1 MADFE
6 FQTSQEKLAEIGRR
20 FHETLPDRV
29 SRISEL
35 GRHVIA
41 GQRGGLPELKNCVH
55 ALAGAAGT
63 FGHHLL
69 GLRAS
74 HLESELARAPEPDMA
89 ANAAWRRALAE
100 GLRDL
105 QQAAAEV
112 GAKASAAVTADVAK
126 TPGPDA
132 QAPADAG
139 EQRIYL
145 LEDDPDQAEYLA
157 AELEIAG
164 VSTAIF
170 ADAEALRLAVIE
182 RRPNAIVADIEL
194 PNARDGGLE
203 VVASLKRTLGAPLP
217 VVFASARSDAQTRL
231 RALRAGGD
239 GFFAKPVDVR
249 ALRMR
254 LAELTAGHRDDKP
267 LQVVLVE
274 DDDDQAAAAA
284 AALESH
290 GMQVHVLDGALGSMD
305 ELLATSPDV
314 IVMDMHLP
322 DASGLDLAR
331 IVRQE
336 ERFLSTPIVF
346 LTADRSI
353 RTRQAVL
360 SNGGFDLIGKPMDPA
375 ELVSMV
381 RSRGLEYRS
390 QGEKLSFLERLEPVT
405 GLANARYL
413 ETTLEAGQRR
423 REGCGVIVSM
433 IELEG
438 LQRHYPS
445 IDALHLHLAKT
456 GGRLR
461 KAVPV
466 RWLLAYLG
474 EGCFAATGTAESRA
488 TLEEYAQAL
497 QAAVGAGQQGGS
509 EGRIHALIVGT
520 GAVLLEPKD
529 TGHRGLA
536 EAYELAHRAVQGGG
550 GYRLPP
556 PPERMKRQATWARQ
570 MRRILEAR
578 DLILLYQPLASAQ
591 GENCSYFELS
601 VRRRS
606 AQKARLALPA
616 PGERDAQTL
625 GVRAELDLIVLGNAC
640 RILAERASASTFF
653 VPVAV
658 STVAKRGFAARL
670 ASLLVKQGT
679 PSSSLCLE
687 LDEAELPHSREIG
700 PALDE
705 LRALRVR
712 LALTG
717 LGETAASEKF
727 FERMRPD
734 IVKVGPGLVRD
745 LCAAEGAAKARAQAM
760 LQRVR
765 ERGTPIVGAYVD
777 DIVTLRT
784 LWKEGVSYLLGDFV
798 READTSMAEGFH
810 IQLG

>member
-1 MADFE
+1 MTDFE
-6 FQTSQEKLAEIGRR
+6 VQRSQDKLAELGRR
-20 FHETLPDRV
+20 FRETLPVRV
-29 SRISEL
+29 SRITEL
-35 GRHVIA
+35 GQDVIA
-41 GQRGGLPELKNCVH
+41 GERGGLPELRNCVH

-63 FGHHLL
+63 FGYHLL
-69 GLRAS
+69 GMRAS
-74 HLESELARAPEPDMA
+74 HLESELARSPEPDMGGD
-89 ANAAWRRALAE
+89 AAWRQALAQS
-100 GLRDL
+100 LREL
-105 QQAAAEV
+105 QQAAAAA
-112 GAKASAAVTADVAK
+112 GAKASATDTADVPK
-126 TPGPDA
+126 TAGPEA
-132 QAPADAG
+132 QAPAHPG

-164 VSTAIF
+164 VSTSIF
-170 ADAEALRLAVIE
+170 ADAEALRIAVIE

-217 VVFASARSDAQTRL
+217 VVFASVRSDAETRL

-249 ALRMR
+249 ALRVW

-267 LQVVLVE
+267 LQIVIVE
-274 DDDDQAAAAA
+274 DDEDQAAVAA
-284 AALESH
+284 AALESY
-290 GMQVHVLDGALGSMD
+290 GMQVRVLDGALASMD

-331 IVRQE
+331 IIRQE

-346 LTADRSI
+346 LTADRSVQ
-353 RTRQAVL
+353 TRQAVF
-360 SNGGFDLIGKPMDPA
+360 SNGAFDLIGKPMDPA

-390 QGEKLSFLERLEPVT
+390 QGEKLSFLGRLDPVT

-413 ETTLEAGQRR
+413 ETMLEAGQKGDGR
-423 REGCGVIVSM
+423 CGIIVSM

-438 LQRHYPS
+438 LQRQYPS
-445 IDALHLHLAKT
+445 IDALHLYLAKT
-456 GGRLR
+456 AGRLR
-461 KAVPV
+461 KALPAS
-466 RWLLAYLG
+466 WLLAYLG
-474 EGCFAATGTAESRA
+474 EGCFAATGAAESRA
-488 TLEEYAQAL
+488 TLERYAQSL
-497 QAAVGAGQQGGS
+497 QAAINASQEGGT
-509 EGRIHALIVGT
+509 ERIHALISGT
-520 GAVLLEPKD
+520 GAVLLEPKAR
-529 TGHRGLA
+529 GNRGLA
-536 EAYELAHRAVQGGG
+536 EADELAHRAVQSGG

-556 PPERMKRQATWARQ
+556 PPASVETRALWAKQ
-570 MRRILEAR
+570 MRRILKEH

-606 AQKARLALPA
+606 VHKARLTFPA
-616 PGERDAQTL
+616 PSERDAQTL
-625 GVRAELDLIVLGNAC
+625 AVRAELDLIVLSNAC
-640 RILAERASASTFF
+640 RILAQRAVGSTFF

-658 STVAKRGFAARL
+658 STVAKRGFAGRL
-670 ASLLVKQGT
+670 KALLAKQGT
-679 PSSSLCLE
+679 QAPSLCLE
-687 LDEAELPHSREIG
+687 LDEPELPHSPEIG
-700 PALDE
+700 PAIDE

-717 LGETAASEKF
+717 LGETASSERF

-745 LCAAEGAAKARAQAM
+745 LCGVEDAAKERAQAL

-777 DIVTLRT
+777 DITTLRA

-798 READTSMAEGFH
+798 GEADTSLAEGFH